1 MKTLN
6 KNITSTFFNKP
17 SDYHEMIKRW
27 SDLVNGQ
34 KGKNLTAK
42 DHLYYL
48 VLKGKNWHKAFL
60 HWRKMQDYYCPQGY
74 YNAIYSRSP
83 IFDEVFR
90 DILAKDWEKKIHLI
104 LPTFYKVD
112 YSEPYINEEV
122 EKMINSMVKDNV
134 VS

>member
-6 KNITSTFFNKP
+6 KDITSTFFNKP

-27 SDLVNGQ
+27 SDLVNSQ

-60 HWRKMQDYYCPQGY
+60 PGRKMQDYDCPQGY
-74 YNAIYSRSP
+74 FNARWCRRS
-83 IFDEVFR
+83 IFDEILK
-90 DILAKDWEKKIHLI
+90 DILIKDWEKKIQLV
-104 LPTFYKVD
+104 LPSYYKFD

-134 VS
+134 VA

>member
-1 MKTLN
+1 
-6 KNITSTFFNKP
+6 
-17 SDYHEMIKRW
+17 MIKRW

-60 HWRKMQDYYCPQGY
+60 PGRKMQDYDCPQGY

-112 YSEPYINEEV
+112 YSEPYMNEEV

-134 VS
+134 VA